1 MYYRIKVLTLRY
13 CCIRRVKRRFFALK
27 GANKIAY
34 TFRRFGCIKENAE
47 GIISRSLLKTV
58 YLTVV
63 LINVIFT
70 YRLKI
75 FVFLFYYFIMGI
87 LF

>member
-34 TFRRFGCIKENAE
+34 TFRRFGCIKKTQKELYQEVN
-47 GIISRSLLKTV
+47 LKKS
-58 YLTVV
+58 
-63 LINVIFT
+63 I
-70 YRLKI
+70 
-75 FVFLFYYFIMGI
+75 
-87 LF
+87 